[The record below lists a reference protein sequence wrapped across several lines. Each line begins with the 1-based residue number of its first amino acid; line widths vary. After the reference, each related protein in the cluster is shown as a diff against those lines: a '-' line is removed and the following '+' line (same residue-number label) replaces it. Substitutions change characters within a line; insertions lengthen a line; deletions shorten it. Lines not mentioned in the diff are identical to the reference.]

1 MAIGWRRAAVLAVVT
16 ALVTGCPVKPSPDGH
31 LTAQESEL
39 DFGEVLIGT
48 NSGIGS
54 LSWDN
59 IDGPAVRTTACE
71 IFAAD
76 ANTAFAFAK
85 PFVPGPIPKGVS
97 TGALISF
104 TPAKEASYTASAT
117 PVGVGPNNKPIA
129 ADSVQLTGKGVHR
142 VSAAPLSVESAYF
155 IDHQPLDFHKV
166 VVGQHAYHTLS
177 VRNNGNAVAVA
188 RVDWSQS
195 PSAFTA
201 SMSSGGPAVQ
211 NISINAND
219 VITLIIT
226 FSPTAVQVY
235 NDALMI
241 SGAPNAIAGT
251 TVTGEGVKPAE

>member
-1 MAIGWRRAAVLAVVT
+1 METRRGVGRRHGPGYRLSGQAIARWPSHGAGVRARLWGGVDRHELWDWFTFLGQYRRP
-16 ALVTGCPVKPSPDGH
+16 CR
-31 LTAQESEL
+31 
-39 DFGEVLIGT
+39 T
-48 NSGIGS
+48 NHGI
-54 LSWDN
+54 
-59 IDGPAVRTTACE
+59 E

-235 NDALMI
+235 TM
-241 SGAPNAIAGT
+241 P
-251 TVTGEGVKPAE
+251 